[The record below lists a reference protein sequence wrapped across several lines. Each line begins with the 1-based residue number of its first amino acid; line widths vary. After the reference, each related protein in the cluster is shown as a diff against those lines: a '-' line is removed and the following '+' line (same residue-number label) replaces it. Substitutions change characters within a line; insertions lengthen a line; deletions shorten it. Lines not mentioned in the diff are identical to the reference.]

1 MQPTAECFLSLPL
14 TVEGKFIYFPWSW
27 GRLPPRKVSPFVRF
41 TLGLVFIV
49 YLSKSDLF
57 IFFRS
62 RVHIFVSFAVD
73 APPVLCWVL
82 ATQCFLNV
90 SPSIKRG
97 NNNYLRFASKDNLH
111 RMHQQQNH
119 MSDAKESER
128 TLLKGT
134 PTVAAGTKK

>member
-1 MQPTAECFLSLPL
+1 MFSLPP
-14 TVEGKFIYFPWSW
+14 TDSGGKIYLFPLVLGSPPSPKSVPICAIHAGACFYRLLIKIRFIYF
-27 GRLPPRKVSPFVRF
+27 
-41 TLGLVFIV
+41 
-49 YLSKSDLF
+49 
-57 IFFRS
+57 FFRS

-119 MSDAKESER
+119 MSDAKESGR